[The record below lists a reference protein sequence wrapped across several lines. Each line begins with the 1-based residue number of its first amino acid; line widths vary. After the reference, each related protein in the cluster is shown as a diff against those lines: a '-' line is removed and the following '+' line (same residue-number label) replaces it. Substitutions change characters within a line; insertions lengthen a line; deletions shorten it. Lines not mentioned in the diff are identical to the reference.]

1 MALVHFICAG
11 GLWFYSTTFK
21 RQFLIGN
28 VVIALFT
35 AMVPLIAVVYDML
48 PIYREYIPVDEN
60 LSFAPVWKYTIALSF
75 FAFITTLLR
84 EILKDIEDVDGD
96 KEFGC
101 TTMPIVIGINASK
114 NIAMAIAFV
123 TIACLGYVQTEFL
136 KLQDYVSIVY
146 FIVALQLPLLFL
158 IYKIKTAQEK
168 KQFRFAGNFSKFIM
182 FMGIC
187 YLLVFAYPI
196 LHDYLHAI

>member
-1 MALVHFICAG
+1 
-11 GLWFYSTTFK
+11 
-21 RQFLIGN
+21 
-28 VVIALFT
+28 
-35 AMVPLIAVVYDML
+35 MVPLIAVVYDML
-48 PIYREYIPVDEN
+48 PIYRQYIPIEEN
-60 LSFAPVWKYTIALSF
+60 LSFAAVWKYTLALSF

-101 TTMPIVIGINASK
+101 KTMPIVIGIQASK
-114 NIAMAIAFV
+114 NIAMSIAFV
-123 TIACLGYVQTEFL
+123 TILCLGFIQNEFL
-136 KLQDYVSIVY
+136 KLDDKVSIIY
-146 FIVALQLPLLFL
+146 FIVALQLPLVFL
-158 IYKIKTAQEK
+158 IYKVKIAQEK

-196 LHDYLHAI
+196 LHDFLHAI